1 MDELSKAINIR
12 VLGVLRNY
20 LYISF
25 VFADDLCLIS
35 LSSSE
40 SEMQQLLNICQ
51 IYAIKHQLLH
61 N

>member
-40 SEMQQLLNICQ
+40 MQQLLNICQ